1 MGGSPSIVTEFYLP
15 VSNSFQHCLKRQG
28 TKSAES
34 ATVHS
39 AGLAIQRSWCLLKR
53 FSWTKFSAGLCG
65 GIFETSPTLL
75 PASGSWAWFSNA
87 RRSMDIH
94 HQISSNARPSPYF
107 RHVFHHLPPS
117 SSDEEES
124 SELEL
129 FMLVL
134 PSGWAPKYLQ
144 ILCSPEHERAWTT
157 PAAELLDRR
166 LAHFSLFACSI
177 PLLAFFEVHA
187 EHNSPCL
194 TAPPCPAVRPN
205 QILLWGQKAL
215 TLKRKVR
222 TCSCFSKWGKRG
234 RCQPCNKGGT
244 ATKWPVFLHGLSS
257 LSSSSVCIYIY
268 TYVLQYIQ
276 IWDMPSASSLTSTQ
290 ARGMA
295 HWLSDIFINWGK
307 VEACKATTV
316 FLRACENQDMTRWL

>member
-1 MGGSPSIVTEFYLP
+1 M
-15 VSNSFQHCLKRQG
+15 
-28 TKSAES
+28 
-34 ATVHS
+34 HS

-53 FSWTKFSAGLCG
+53 FSWSKFSAGLCG
-65 GIFETSPTLL
+65 GICETSPTLL
-75 PASGSWAWFSNA
+75 PASVSWAWFSNA
-87 RRSMDIH
+87 RRSMDTH

-117 SSDEEES
+117 SEEES

-144 ILCSPEHERAWTT
+144 ILCSPEHEQAWTT

-177 PLLAFFEVHA
+177 PLLAFFWSSCMSTIHHA
-187 EHNSPCL
+187 WLLRHVLLCDRITYCCEGKRLSPS
-194 TAPPCPAVRPN
+194 RE
-205 QILLWGQKAL
+205 
-215 TLKRKVR
+215 KVR

-234 RCQPCNKGGT
+234 QCQPCNKGAT

-257 LSSSSVCIYIY
+257 LSSSIYIY
-268 TYVLQYIQ
+268 T
-276 IWDMPSASSLTSTQ
+276 D
-290 ARGMA
+290 
-295 HWLSDIFINWGK
+295 
-307 VEACKATTV
+307 
-316 FLRACENQDMTRWL
+316 TRYAFCR